1 MGMQTDILASKPL
14 TATGQMKAQNDGDI
28 QRSRIRAV
36 YIVPAAGAG
45 SVVLRDGGA
54 SGPIKATVNT
64 LTGSTSPTYLLMAGE
79 GLLFNTSIHAT
90 VADIVSVTVFY
101 A

>member
-1 MGMQTDILASKPL
+1 MGMQTDVLASKPL
-14 TATGQMKAQNDGDI
+14 TTTGQMKAQNDGDI
-28 QRSRIRAV
+28 QRSRIKGV

-45 SVVLRDGGA
+45 TVVFRDGGA

-64 LTGSTSPTYLLMAGE
+64 LAASTSPTYMLVPGE

-90 VADIVSVTVFY
+90 VTDVTSVTVFY
-101 A
+101 G

>member
-28 QRSRIRAV
+28 QRSRVKAI
-36 YIVPAAGAG
+36 YIIPDAGAG
-45 SVVLRDGGA
+45 TVVLRDGGA
-54 SGPIKATVNT
+54 TGPIKATVNT
-64 LTGSTSPTYLLMAGE
+64 LAGSTAPTYLLMAGE

>member
-1 MGMQTDILASKPL
+1 MGMQTDVLASKPL

-28 QRSRIRAV
+28 QRSRIKGV
-36 YIVPAAGAG
+36 YIVPTASAGT
-45 SVVLRDGGA
+45 VVFRDGGA

-64 LTGSTSPTYLLMAGE
+64 LAASTAPTYMLVPGE

-90 VADIVSVTVFY
+90 VTDVASVTVFY
-101 A
+101 G

>member
-28 QRSRIRAV
+28 QRSRVKAI
-36 YIVPAAGAG
+36 YIIPDAGAG
-45 SVVLRDGGA
+45 TVVLRDGGA
-54 SGPIKATVNT
+54 TGPIKATVNT
-64 LTGSTSPTYLLMAGE
+64 LAGSTAPTYLLMAGE

-90 VADIVSVTVFY
+90 VTDVESLTVFY